1 MAKVVATKAED
12 EELPLFGAHDHK
24 GEYEQP
30 EPWDH
35 SAFEVDD
42 RSTAERQADSIGTHR
57 RRLEVEGYTV
67 LPQILDGPTLEA
79 LRELT
84 AGLRMRQSDYTD
96 KQFGCTLSQ
105 VNAVPEGDTDDAFI
119 SPQLLA
125 RPELAAHIAHPPTL
139 AFLRELLGED
149 LVSMSFSY
157 GRQDPGSPGISIHT
171 DHQPFGSRIFGYNS
185 SCPATLRVLYYL
197 DENDLDHAPFRL
209 VPGAHLS
216 MHPDANPYARYREHP
231 DQRVVCC
238 SAGDAVVLN
247 ARAFH
252 GTMPNLGHHQR
263 RMVAAAYRPAW
274 AGPIAQMPEWK
285 PAEVAQ
291 LPEAVQALFQDPNI
305 RTGSDFETPNK
316 PPGMRRE
323 AAGLSPERWAGSR
336 L

>member
-1 MAKVVATKAED
+1 M
-12 EELPLFGAHDHK
+12 
-24 GEYEQP
+24 
-30 EPWDH
+30 
-35 SAFEVDD
+35 
-42 RSTAERQADSIGTHR
+42 
-57 RRLEVEGYTV
+57 
-67 LPQILDGPTLEA
+67 
-79 LRELT
+79 
-84 AGLRMRQSDYTD
+84 
-96 KQFGCTLSQ
+96 
-105 VNAVPEGDTDDAFI
+105 
-119 SPQLLA
+119 
-125 RPELAAHIAHPPTL
+125 
-139 AFLRELLGED
+139 
-149 LVSMSFSY
+149 
-157 GRQDPGSPGISIHT
+157 
-171 DHQPFGSRIFGYNS
+171 
-185 SCPATLRVLYYL
+185 
-197 DENDLDHAPFRL
+197 
-209 VPGAHLS
+209 PGAHLS

-231 DQRVVCC
+231 DQRVICC